1 MEATPKMLVTMP
13 FEKIQ
18 KGIRGVA
25 TGATSSRIGFAMV
38 SSGGMEVGFAMVSS
52 GGMEVRKKKKV
63 VEECITRYFPSTGLR
78 QRSPS
83 VSD

>member
-52 GGMEVRKKKKV
+52 GGMEVG
-63 VEECITRYFPSTGLR
+63 EECMTRYFPSTGLR